1 MKKTAILFFSLVS
14 AVAVNAQGLPQIDP
28 VLEPQDAPAKR
39 AIKSVQADNGASTT
53 VWSEDFSNLGTGG
66 LPTGWSQIGTPATAQ
81 WEYRGP
87 NSTPDNTSGSRGAF
101 SGIAT
106 GANDPLFST
115 TTGNGFMIFD
125 SDYLDNSGSSATMG
139 MGTAPAPHTGR
150 LFTDTIDLSTHPQV
164 ELAFETYARRFQ
176 CRWFVAFSTDG
187 GVTYNDTLEFFSDA
201 TVPVNASTLNGE
213 VGVANVSSIIGGQAN
228 VVMQFIFDGTPGNA
242 NGNGYYY
249 WMLDD
254 IELRTPPANQ
264 MFFTTWNGAPEHD
277 MIYNGDGAAYPKYGI
292 MNTNQIVPVEF
303 DANFINY
310 GTQAQT
316 NTTLEVEVWDITSGS
331 PNLVTTLSAPG
342 CPNLASGDTCNFND
356 LTTPTWTPPA
366 QEASYLLVYKAI
378 SDTITSATTTEADTF
393 NFFVNDDLYSTDRNN
408 IDNYVGTNS
417 ATSDIIA
424 MGVMYSLENE
434 DPLNAGSG
442 LVYIDAVNIELS
454 AVTDSTADIEIAF
467 FDTTGAGFAY
477 NGGFANNP
485 TAAFRK
491 SFTLNGSLIGGNAA
505 FDLSTNGQPLA
516 LPASTYLM
524 IVNFFPNATDGVIR
538 IANDQSY
545 DQPGFSTV
553 MQLGDGN
560 WFGGFTSDV
569 HEGTFIRLVMAEPDT
584 SNNQSIS
591 ESELAGFS
599 VYPVPSNGTG
609 YVEFDNGGDYTITI
623 FDMIGKPIFTRNESV
638 NANERID
645 FDIANYP
652 AGVYLVNIKGEDTD
666 KTVKITVE

>member
-14 AVAVNAQGLPQIDP
+14 AVAVNAQGLPQVDP
-28 VLEPQDAPAKR
+28 VLEPQDAPAKH
-39 AIKSVQADNGASTT
+39 AIKSAQADNGASTT
-53 VWSEDFSNLGTGG
+53 VWSEDFANG

-87 NSTPDNTSGSRGAF
+87 NTVPSNTTGSRGAF
-101 SGIAT
+101 SGINNT
-106 GANDPLFST
+106 PPTNDPLAST
-115 TTGNGFMIFD
+115 TTSNGFMIFD

-139 MGTAPAPHTGR
+139 MGVAPAPHTGR
-150 LFTDTIDLSTHPQV
+150 LFTDTIDLSMHPQI
-164 ELAFETYARRFQ
+164 ELAFETYARRFFSD
-176 CRWFVAFSTDG
+176 WFVAFSTDG
-187 GVTYNDTLEFFSDA
+187 GVTYNDTVEFFSDA
-201 TVPVNASTLNGE
+201 AVPVNGSTLNGAE
-213 VGVANVSSIIGGQAN
+213 AVANVSSIIGGQAN
-228 VVMQFIFDGTPGNA
+228 VVMQFIYDGTPGNA

-249 WMLDD
+249 WMIDD

-277 MIYNGDGAAYPKYGI
+277 MIYNSNGAAYPKYGI
-292 MNTNQIVPVEF
+292 MNVNQIVPVEF
-303 DANFINY
+303 DANFLNY

-316 NTTLEVEVWDITSGS
+316 NATLDVEVWDVTSGTPS
-331 PNLVTTLSAPG
+331 LVTTLSAPG
-342 CPNLASGDTCNFND
+342 CATLASGDTCDFND

-366 QEASYLLVYKAI
+366 QEASYLLVYKAV
-378 SDTITSATTTEADTF
+378 SDSIPSATTTETDTF
-393 NFFVNDDLYSTDRNN
+393 SFFVNDDLYSTDRNN

-434 DPLNAGSG
+434 DPLNPGSG
-442 LVYIDAVNIELS
+442 LIYIDGVDIELS
-454 AVTDSTADIEIAF
+454 AATDSTADIEIAF
-467 FDTTGAGFAY
+467 FDTTGFAY
-477 NGGFANNP
+477 NAGFPAG
-485 TAAFRK
+485 AQAVFRK
-491 SFTLNGSLIGGNAA
+491 SFTLNGSLIGGNAS
-505 FDLSTNGQPLA
+505 FDLSTNGMPLA
-516 LPASTYLM
+516 LPANTYLM

-538 IANDQSY
+538 IANDASF

-560 WFGGFTSDV
+560 WFGGFTSSA
-569 HEGTFIRLVMAEPDT
+569 HEGTFIRLNVAQYDST
-584 SNNQSIS
+584 SSIS

-623 FDMIGKPIFTRNESV
+623 LDMIGKPIFTRNESV
-638 NANERID
+638 NSNERID

-652 AGVYLVNIKGEDTD
+652 AGVYLVNIKGEGTD
-666 KTVKITVE
+666 KTVKITVQ

>member
-1 MKKTAILFFSLVS
+1 MKKTAILFFSLAS
-14 AVAVNAQGLPQIDP
+14 AIAVNAQGLPQIDP
-28 VLEPQDAPAKR
+28 VLEIQDAPAKR
-39 AIKSVQADNGASTT
+39 AIKSAQADNGASTV
-53 VWSEDFSNLGTGG
+53 VWSEDFAMGI
-66 LPTGWSQIGTPATAQ
+66 PAGWSQIGTPATAQ

-87 NSTPDNTSGSRGAF
+87 NSTPNNTQGSRGAF

-139 MGTAPAPHTGR
+139 MGTAPAPHVGR
-150 LFTDTIDLSTHPQV
+150 LFTDTIDLSMHPQV
-164 ELAFETYARRFQ
+164 ELAFETYARRFFSS
-176 CRWFVAFSTDG
+176 WFVAFSIDG
-187 GVTYNDTLEFFSDA
+187 GVTYNDTVEFFSDA
-201 TVPVNASTLNGE
+201 VVAVNASTVNGE
-213 VGVANVSSIIGGQAN
+213 EAVANVSSIIGGQAN

-249 WMLDD
+249 WMIDD

-264 MFFTTWNGAPEHD
+264 MFFTTWNGAPAHD
-277 MIYNGDGAAYPKYGI
+277 MIYNSNGAAYPKYGI
-292 MNTNQIVPVEF
+292 MQTNQIVPVEF
-303 DANFINY
+303 DSNILNY

-316 NTTLEVEVWDITSGS
+316 NVTVEVEIWDVTSGS
-331 PNLVTTLSAPG
+331 PSLVTTISAPG
-342 CPNLASGDTCNFND
+342 CPTLATGDTCNYND

-366 QEASYLLVYKAI
+366 QQASYLIVYKAV
-378 SDTITSATTTEADTF
+378 SDTITSALTTETDTF
-393 NFFVNDDLYSTDRNN
+393 NFFVNDVLYSTDRNN

-434 DPLNAGSG
+434 DPLNPGAG
-442 LVYIDAVNIELS
+442 LVYISGASIELS
-454 AVTDSTADIEIAF
+454 ALTDSTADIEIAF
-467 FDTTGAGFAY
+467 FDTTGFAY
-477 NGGFANNP
+477 NAGFPAGA

-491 SFTLNGSLIGGNAA
+491 SFTLNSSLVGGNAF

-516 LPASTYLM
+516 LPANTYLM

-538 IANDQSY
+538 IANDQSF

-560 WFGGFTSDV
+560 WFGGFTSQV
-569 HEGTFIRLVMAEPDT
+569 HEGTFIRLEVDEYI
-584 SNNQSIS
+584 NSIK
-591 ESELAGFS
+591 ESEVDGFS

-609 YVEFDNGGDYTITI
+609 HVEFDNGGDYSITI
-623 FDMIGKPIFTRNESV
+623 LDMVGKPIFTRAESV
-638 NANERID
+638 NSNERIN
-645 FDIANYP
+645 FDISSYP
-652 AGVYLVNIKGEDTD
+652 AGVYLVNIKGEGTD
-666 KTVKITVE
+666 KTVKITIQ

>member
-14 AVAVNAQGLPQIDP
+14 AVAVNAQGLPQIEP

-39 AIKSVQADNGASTT
+39 AIKSAQADNGASTT
-53 VWSEDFSNLGTGG
+53 VWSEDFANG

-81 WEYRGP
+81 WEYRGA
-87 NSTPDNTSGSRGAF
+87 STTPDNSQGSRGAF

-115 TTGNGFMIFD
+115 TTSNGFMIFD

-139 MGTAPAPHTGR
+139 MGIAPAPHTGR
-150 LFTDTIDLSTHPQV
+150 LFTDTIDLSMHPQV

-187 GVTYNDTLEFFSDA
+187 GVTYNDTVEFFSDA
-201 TVPVNASTLNGE
+201 DVAVNASTLNGE
-213 VGVANVSSIIGGQAN
+213 EAVANVSSIIGGQAN
-228 VVMQFIFDGTPGNA
+228 VIMQFIFDGTPGNA

-249 WMLDD
+249 WMIDD

-264 MFFTTWNGAPEHD
+264 MFFTTWNGAPPHD

-303 DANFINY
+303 DANFLNY

-316 NTTLEVEVWDITSGS
+316 NATLEVEIWDVTSGS

-342 CPNLASGDTCNFND
+342 CPTLASGDTCNFNN

-366 QEASYLLVYKAI
+366 QEASYLIVYKAV
-378 SDTITSATTTEADTF
+378 SDSLTSATTTEADTF
-393 NFFVNDDLYSTDRNN
+393 NFFVNDALYSTDRNTV
-408 IDNYVGTNS
+408 DNYVGTNS

-434 DPLNAGSG
+434 DPLDPGSG
-442 LVYIDAVNIELS
+442 LVYIDGVNIELS
-454 AVTDSTADIEIAF
+454 ALTDSTADIEIAF
-467 FDTTGAGFAY
+467 FDTTGFAY
-477 NGGFANNP
+477 NAGFPAGA

-491 SFTLNGSLIGGNAA
+491 SFTLNGSLVGTNAA
-505 FDLSTNGQPLA
+505 FDLSTNGKPLA
-516 LPASTYLM
+516 LPANTYLM

-538 IANDQSY
+538 IANDASF

-569 HEGTFIRLVMAEPDT
+569 HEGTFIRLVMGEPD
-584 SNNQSIS
+584 SSSIS

-623 FDMIGKPIFTRNESV
+623 LDMIGKPIFTANESV

-666 KTVKITVE
+666 KTVKITVQ